1 MWDRGL
7 HSYKMVNATLFQSC
21 HYLGRL
27 PANVNFEVEQVL
39 DDGSYLS
46 WIYPDGKSRKKG
58 GQKIQVRVSFLM
70 NHLGLLYLAIIF
82 FQFKIIFC

>member
-1 MWDRGL
+1 MS
-7 HSYKMVNATLFQSC
+7 H
-21 HYLGRL
+21 
-27 PANVNFEVEQVL
+27 
-39 DDGSYLS
+39 DGSFLS